1 MTDREASTAGHRDG
15 PGADRGPGPTG
26 LDTGD
31 RDRRLAREGWVRRF
45 VAGPPRLREMTET
58 YERLGYEVR
67 LERPSD
73 DELAAACRGCALPME
88 LYRILYT
95 RRRS

>member
-1 MTDREASTAGHRDG
+1 MTDREGPTTGRVDA
-15 PGADRGPGPTG
+15 PGADRRNGATG

-45 VAGPPRLREMTET
+45 VAGPPRLREATEM
-58 YERLGYEVR
+58 YERLGHEVR

-95 RRRS
+95 RRQR